1 MTLTLPIGIAAF
13 VWGVIARSRFDWTH
27 APGRIIHASVIGGA
41 LAAAVATHDT
51 GGAHSPARFLLMLV
65 LVFAGYCFPSRE
77 AWPYLGVAILVR
89 VAYT

>member
-1 MTLTLPIGIAAF
+1 MPIGIAAF
-13 VWGVIARSRFDWTH
+13 VWGVIALSRFDWTH

-41 LAAAVATHDT
+41 RRRGRDPRYGRGSLTRTV
-51 GGAHSPARFLLMLV
+51 PLMLV

-89 VAYT
+89 VA